1 LTKPSDYSP
10 SLDLVFDVASR
21 MPTGVKLGPGFD
33 RDLIPAEAEAQ
44 WVSVDGQVV
53 EMGLWFGS
61 LARPG
66 VRRAALVLSASGSD
80 ELVAD
85 ADSADVDVRELGE
98 FVYEPDGAVIRARL
112 IGQLASRV
120 GAGMVS
126 DGIAYLTGDEA
137 AQTPFASVFRVLERW
152 PLDEKRIKRE
162 LKERGV
168 GTVEIKKRG
177 VDVDPAA
184 FRKRLAPKG
193 RGSATLILTRVAGRH
208 TALLVERVTADSR

>member
-1 LTKPSDYSP
+1 
-10 SLDLVFDVASR
+10 
-21 MPTGVKLGPGFD
+21 
-33 RDLIPAEAEAQ
+33 
-44 WVSVDGQVV
+44 
-53 EMGLWFGS
+53 
-61 LARPG
+61 
-66 VRRAALVLSASGSD
+66 VLSASGSD

-137 AQTPFASVFRVLERW
+137 VQTPFASVFRVLERW